1 VSTVYAVVARKRHES
16 DREAILDSYGAA
28 FFDTSVETW
37 VPLDYSGEWQS
48 QWRS

>member
-1 VSTVYAVVARKRHES
+1 VSTVYAIVVRKRHES
-16 DREAILDSYGAA
+16 DREAIIRSYGAA
-28 FFDTSVETW
+28 FFDTSVERW